1 VHGRTRQQRYS
12 QTADWDYVRACVDA
26 AGQRGGVA
34 APPAAQLAAEGGYDL
49 RSPRLL
55 RKWGLAPGTDLA
67 AQLAAAAA
75 GAGAAGAAAAADAGV
90 VRLYPA
96 PIPLIGN
103 GDVMSRHEWRAH
115 IDEAGVATCLLARG
129 ALIKP
134 WLCTEI
140 KEGRDWDISSGE
152 RLDM

>member
-1 VHGRTRQQRYS
+1 M
-12 QTADWDYVRACVDA
+12 D
-26 AGQRGGVA
+26 GG
-34 APPAAQLAAEGGYDL
+34 GG
-49 RSPRLL
+49 
-55 RKWGLAPGTDLA
+55 
-67 AQLAAAAA
+67 
-75 GAGAAGAAAAADAGV
+75 GAARAEVTSKKIAFGAQAVGSNRALTSKKPVKAAKADAGV

>member
-1 VHGRTRQQRYS
+1 M
-12 QTADWDYVRACVDA
+12 
-26 AGQRGGVA
+26 
-34 APPAAQLAAEGGYDL
+34 
-49 RSPRLL
+49 
-55 RKWGLAPGTDLA
+55 
-67 AQLAAAAA
+67 
-75 GAGAAGAAAAADAGV
+75 
-90 VRLYPA
+90 RLYPA

-152 RLDM
+152 RLDMGVCARARESERACERTGEGRLRLARSSGPPDLDLSR